1 MDPYNILGV
10 DRGATQEDIK
20 NAYRRLANKHHPD
33 RGGDTH
39 KFQEIQAAY
48 DTLTDPQKRAQYENP
63 HHFGGFGPGFRQTSN
78 PFDDFINQFFNQTAN
93 RQRIYTV
100 TVFVTLEQIAAGSI
114 ENVQI
119 NTPAGLKLIQLRI
132 PANIEDGGQVRYE
145 GIMPDGI
152 LQVQYRIHRHP
163 TFTREGHDLHI
174 TVGVDIFKLIVGTK
188 LTVGDIYGKRIELT
202 IPPMTKPGTKMRLQG
217 HGLGGIGDQ
226 YVLIDGKLPDK
237 IDPVT
242 LNQIKLEVQRNNND

>member
-10 DRGATQEDIK
+10 DRSATQEDIK

-33 RGGDTH
+33 RGGDTR

-48 DTLTDPQKRAQYENP
+48 DAINDPQKRAQHDNP
-63 HHFGGFGPGFRQTSN
+63 QHFGGFGPGFRHTSN
-78 PFDDFINQFFNQTAN
+78 PFDDFINQFFHQT
-93 RQRIYTV
+93 RQKIYTV

-119 NTPAGLKLIQLRI
+119 NTPTGMKLIQLRI

-152 LQVQYRIHRHP
+152 LQVQFRVHRHP

-174 TVGVDIFKLIVGTK
+174 TTQVDIFQLIVGTK
-188 LTVGDIYGKRIELT
+188 ITVGDIYGKKIEVT
-202 IPPMTKPGTKMRLQG
+202 IPAMTKPGTKFRLPG

-237 IDPVT
+237 IGPDT
-242 LNQIKLEVQRNNND
+242 LNQIKLEVQRNNNDQ